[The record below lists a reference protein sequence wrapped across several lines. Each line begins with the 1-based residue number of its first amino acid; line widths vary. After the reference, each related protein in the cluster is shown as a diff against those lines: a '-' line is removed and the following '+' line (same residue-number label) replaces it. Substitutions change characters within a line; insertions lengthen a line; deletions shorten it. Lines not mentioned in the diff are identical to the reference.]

1 MIKKIRI
8 WLTIYLMEYNL
19 KNSIKD
25 EDKQEHIIIKKAY
38 KNMIDHYKKTI
49 MFLKSEL
56 GK

>member
-1 MIKKIRI
+1 
-8 WLTIYLMEYNL
+8 MEYNL